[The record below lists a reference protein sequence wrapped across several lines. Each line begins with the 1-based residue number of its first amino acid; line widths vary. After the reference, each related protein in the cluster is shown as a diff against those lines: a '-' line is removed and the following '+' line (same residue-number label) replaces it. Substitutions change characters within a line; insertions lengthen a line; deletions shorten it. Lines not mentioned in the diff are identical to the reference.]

1 MLGRRVCRSV
11 QPQSLVDLFNY
22 NTSGSNALG
31 NETRFRK
38 LWITEKKF
46 CHFSLI
52 HYIDILQSI
61 Q

>member
-38 LWITEKKF
+38 FWITEKKILSF
-46 CHFSLI
+46 QSHSL
-52 HYIDILQSI
+52 Y
-61 Q
+61 